1 MTVVVVLIS
10 RLKSGEASVNKPG
23 VINDFRLNAR
33 QIYI

>member
-1 MTVVVVLIS
+1 VLIS

-33 QIYI
+33 RIYI